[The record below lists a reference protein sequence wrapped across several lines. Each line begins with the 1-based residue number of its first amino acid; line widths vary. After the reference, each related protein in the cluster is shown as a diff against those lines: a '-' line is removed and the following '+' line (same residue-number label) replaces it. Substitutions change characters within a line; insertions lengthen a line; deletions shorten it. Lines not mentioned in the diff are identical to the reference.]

1 MNNKPQLFVIYLTLA
16 VTAAV
21 MYFVGSIKVDRTLER
36 QGEKYDSM
44 GRHLD
49 NIADHLDN
57 IADHLDNIA
66 DHLDKAAAQLADT
79 SESE

>member
-16 VTAAV
+16 VAAAL
-21 MYFVGSIKVDRTLER
+21 MYFVGSIKVDRMLER
-36 QGEKYDSM
+36 QDEKYDSM

-49 NIADHLDN
+49 E
-57 IADHLDNIA
+57 IA
-66 DHLDKAAAQLADT
+66 DHLDKIADQLADT

>member
-49 NIADHLDN
+49 KIADHLDK
-57 IADHLDNIA
+57 IA